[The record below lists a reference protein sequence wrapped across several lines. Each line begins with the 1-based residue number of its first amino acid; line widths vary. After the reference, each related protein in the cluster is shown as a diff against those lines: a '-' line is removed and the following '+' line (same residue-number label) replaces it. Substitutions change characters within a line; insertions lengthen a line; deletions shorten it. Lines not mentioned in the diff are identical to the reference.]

1 MLSLSARSD
10 LHSMDDP
17 FMPRDSSSSPDTF
30 PRHRP
35 DLNNLVLPP
44 IRPAP
49 RIIDLGHLETLRDVE
64 NAFRTADAALR
75 QAREAL
81 RNDRAMAGR
90 FASASTSHTAN
101 NRSNS
106 RNGNSSGNTS
116 DFVDLTTISS
126 DTSNEDPEVQWSA
139 TRHPDDPQPQPR
151 TRTTTSMRHGPARS
165 TPASAFGLA
174 HLRPYPHYVHPPPI
188 PNQRAEESAIRR
200 QRQARRD
207 WERVE
212 RRNRERAAEQAQIDA
227 LARERVRLQAEQV
240 LRRQG
245 LPVTVRNEIRLRRYS
260 SDSTTSSISILS
272 NDSIDSEDTNPT
284 TQQNTQ
290 NTSHPSDSITN
301 SMPPTQSID
310 LTSLEDQPSTQDKIL
325 SLQQQSAIAAQNAL
339 ASTSK
344 DSSSSSKEHA
354 TPLSTYRCAICM
366 DTPTSATTTICGHV
380 FCHTCLKDSLKWSA
394 QQRRDD
400 AGLHGRRAPNA
411 GTGLCPVCRKVLH
424 DKEGGPK
431 PSIVG
436 LEIRT
441 ISRKDWERKKK
452 QEKIDEER
460 DSFLRNLSEKNTTTS
475 SSDLDKG
482 KEKEKDPTG
491 DYEYVKKEEQGESPG
506 YEALRQVRGRPTR
519 KRRRDETEEYETL

>member
-1 MLSLSARSD
+1 
-10 LHSMDDP
+10 
-17 FMPRDSSSSPDTF
+17 MPRDSSSSPDTY
-30 PRHRP
+30 PRQMS
-35 DLNNLVLPP
+35 DLNNLILPP

-90 FASASTSHTAN
+90 FTSAATSHTAN

-106 RNGNSSGNTS
+106 RNRNGNSSGETS

-126 DTSNEDPEVQWSA
+126 DTSNEDPEVQWSS
-139 TRHPDDPQPQPR
+139 TRHPDDPQPR
-151 TRTTTSMRHGPARS
+151 TRPMTSMRHGPPRA

-227 LARERVRLQAEQV
+227 LARERVRRQAEQI
-240 LRRQG
+240 LQIQG
-245 LPVTVRNEIRLRRYS
+245 LPVPVRNGIHTRRYS

-272 NDSIDSEDTNPT
+272 NDSVDSEDTNPT
-284 TQQNTQ
+284 THHNTQ
-290 NTSHPSDSITN
+290 NTSHPSDSAAT
-301 SMPPTQSID
+301 SMPQTQTQTQSQSID
-310 LTSLEDQPSTQDKIL
+310 LTTFEPEDQPSTQDKLL
-325 SLQQQSAIAAQNAL
+325 SLQQQSAIAAQSAIP
-339 ASTSK
+339 STSK
-344 DSSSSSKEHA
+344 DASSSSSKDHA

-424 DKEGGPK
+424 NKEGGSK

-441 ISRKDWERKKK
+441 MTRKDWERKKK
-452 QEKIDEER
+452 QDKIDEER
-460 DSFLRNLSEKNTTTS
+460 DDFLRNLSEKNTSTTNTG
-475 SSDLDKG
+475 DLDKG
-482 KEKEKDPTG
+482 KEKEKNTPDH
-491 DYEYVKKEEQGESPG
+491 EYVKKEEQADSPG
-506 YEALRQVRGRPTR
+506 YESLRQVRGRPTR
-519 KRRRDETEEYETL
+519 KRRRDELGEDENLDEFRA